1 MKLRVK
7 KLLFILILAV
17 ALIVALVIYCTGG
30 TGGGS
35 NSHTVQSTLALSEVM
50 TSNKGSVP
58 DENGNYP
65 DWVELKNTGST
76 TLDVGGFGLTDDLT
90 AGVKYVFPSGT
101 KVEAGGY
108 IVVWCSGESTGGLV
122 APFRLSA
129 SDSLVLLDVTGNTL
143 DTLVLRAVASG
154 NTLAKDAS
162 GAWTEMKP
170 SPGYDNTEAGAA
182 AFEASLQGDEDL
194 GVTINEFMAAN
205 ATTLADAYGVYSDW
219 IELYNSNDAEVDL
232 SGCGLSDTLSQPKKY
247 TFPEGTVIPAKGY
260 LVIFC
265 SGNEGFTESGE
276 LHAPFGLRAYQE
288 DVVLSG
294 KRGTI

>member
-162 GAWTEMKP
+162 GAWT
-170 SPGYDNTEAGAA
+170 DNET
-182 AFEASLQGDEDL
+182 
-194 GVTINEFMAAN
+194 V
-205 ATTLADAYGVYSDW
+205 
-219 IELYNSNDAEVDL
+219 
-232 SGCGLSDTLSQPKKY
+232 SG
-247 TFPEGTVIPAKGY
+247 I
-260 LVIFC
+260 
-265 SGNEGFTESGE
+265 
-276 LHAPFGLRAYQE
+276 
-288 DVVLSG
+288 
-294 KRGTI
+294 

>member
-1 MKLRVK
+1 MELRVK

-35 NSHTVQSTLALSEVM
+35 NSHTVESTLALSEVM

-108 IVVWCSGESTGGLV
+108 IVVWCSGESTGGLGRSV
-122 APFRLSA
+122 QAVRFRQPGA
-129 SDSLVLLDVTGNTL
+129 SRCNGQHAGHACPACGRLRQHACKGCFRRLD
-143 DTLVLRAVASG
+143 
-154 NTLAKDAS
+154 
-162 GAWTEMKP
+162 
-170 SPGYDNTEAGAA
+170 
-182 AFEASLQGDEDL
+182 
-194 GVTINEFMAAN
+194 
-205 ATTLADAYGVYSDW
+205 
-219 IELYNSNDAEVDL
+219 
-232 SGCGLSDTLSQPKKY
+232 
-247 TFPEGTVIPAKGY
+247 
-260 LVIFC
+260 
-265 SGNEGFTESGE
+265 
-276 LHAPFGLRAYQE
+276 
-288 DVVLSG
+288 
-294 KRGTI
+294 